1 MLQMSSA
8 MEYIHMQGIVHRDIK
23 ADNILL
29 AHPEGDGP
37 LCVKVADFGVATVL
51 STVAGSAALLSN
63 RGTEVYYAPERG
75 NQQAYGAKAD
85 MWALGMMLTELV
97 TLSQIN
103 KGLWHSG
110 SEVSERRGKVL
121 QQVATRT
128 RHWESWPRICCTW
141 TRTAASVLRR
151 YTRSSVSLSGPEKQ
165 THHQPVARRQR
176 RPETTAS
183 STSRTSLPSL

>member
-1 MLQMSSA
+1 MLQMASA

-37 LCVKVADFGVATVL
+37 LCIKVADFGVAAVL
-51 STVAGSAALLSN
+51 STVAGSAALLSKH
-63 RGTEVYYAPERG
+63 GTPVYYAPERG
-75 NQQAYGAKAD
+75 NEEAYGAKAD
-85 MWALGMMLTELV
+85 MWAVGMVLTELV
-97 TLSQIN
+97 TLSQIE

-141 TRTAASVLRR
+141 TGCTMPVSA
-151 YTRSSVSLSGPEKQ
+151 RSYGIRISCTWSCQCL
-165 THHQPVARRQR
+165 
-176 RPETTAS
+176 
-183 STSRTSLPSL
+183 